1 MDKQAKEL
9 TQAVPTAEVN
19 RVGEGINV
27 TFDSNL
33 AFQINSS
40 ELNASYKEDL
50 KALQPSL
57 IVTMTPIY

>member
-40 ELNASYKEDL
+40 ELQSYKEDL

>member
-1 MDKQAKEL
+1 
-9 TQAVPTAEVN
+9 VN

-27 TFDSNL
+27 TFDSIL

-57 IVTMTPIY
+57 IVTTTPIY

>member
-9 TQAVPTAEVN
+9 TQAVPTAEVESY
-19 RVGEGINV
+19 VGEGINV

-40 ELNASYKEDL
+40 R
-50 KALQPSL
+50 
-57 IVTMTPIY
+57 T